1 MFGFHIR
8 TRSLDSTILAGSPK
22 PTVGTPRSSNGGS
35 PRTEVGEVDTS
46 APFQS
51 VKAAVSLFGDPAT
64 SPRSNNDDNNKK
76 QPLLSRKP
84 KNSSA
89 ADERVLEKESA
100 LHLALKQ
107 LEDFR
112 ARLKC
117 TETTKAQ
124 AFRELEKANRT
135 LQELTN
141 KLEII
146 SESKQTAIEETEA
159 AKQRA
164 RELEEHKSSRQHLGI
179 DAWKQDVDSERELYK
194 ASAAELISAKQ
205 ELTTLRQD
213 FDRVLEAKLA
223 AFQEAADAQHVTQVY
238 RDRLTRISSEITTLR
253 DTLGE
258 VKLATLQAQ
267 EEGNKHHEERQ
278 ARFQSRQTANEQV
291 ELKIKSLKEEFDA
304 SEILE
309 EKLEETTEAVKLLQ
323 EQLQNVRESDMS
335 SLKIATAELDDAT
348 RKLREI
354 VHEQNLQRSSVDF
367 LKEELDN
374 VKRDHSELKDKASK
388 AELTAETLQSEL
400 ERYKAQL
407 DAALAGDPQGEY
419 DDMRLKLQQLVSE
432 AENAR
437 QGAEEIRKDISL
449 LKQDAETARIAAKE
463 AEERLQVALSE
474 VEAAKEAERHAGEI
488 IHSSSKTDAV
498 QGSTSDLHG
507 KIKLSV
513 EEFESLSKKA
523 EESKSDADLKVAT
536 VMAQIESIEASQNE
550 MLKKVES
557 SMKEKEAI
565 EAAIEDALK
574 QAEMAEAAKQVVE
587 GELMRWRQK
596 EQDDVA

>member
-1 MFGFHIR
+1 MFGIHIR
-8 TRSLDSTILAGSPK
+8 TRSLDSRIPAGSPK
-22 PTVGTPRSSNGGS
+22 PIVGTPRSSNGGS

-51 VKAAVSLFGDPAT
+51 VKAAVSLFGDAAT
-64 SPRSNNDDNNKK
+64 SP
-76 QPLLSRKP
+76 RKP

-146 SESKQTAIEETEA
+146 SESKQAAIEETEA

-164 RELEEHKSSRQHLGI
+164 KELEEHKSSRQHLGI
-179 DAWKQDVDSERELYK
+179 DAWKQDVDNERELYK
-194 ASAAELISAKQ
+194 ASAAELISTKQ

-223 AFQEAADAQHVTQVY
+223 AFQEAADAQHLTQVY

-258 VKLATLQAQ
+258 VKLATLQVQ
-267 EEGNKHHEERQ
+267 EEGNKHHEEKQ
-278 ARFQSRQTANEQV
+278 TRFQSHQTTKEQV

-309 EKLEETTEAVKLLQ
+309 EKLEKTTEAIKLLQ

-335 SLKIATAELDDAT
+335 SLKIAMAELDDAT

-354 VHEQNLQRSSVDF
+354 VQEQNLQRSSVDF
-367 LKEELDN
+367 FKEELDN
-374 VKRDHSELKDKASK
+374 VKRDHFELKDKASE

-407 DAALAGDPQGEY
+407 DAALAGDPQGKY
-419 DDMRLKLQQLVSE
+419 DDMRLKLQQLVLE
-432 AENAR
+432 AKNAR
-437 QGAEEIRKDISL
+437 QGAEEIGKDISL
-449 LKQDAETARIAAKE
+449 LKQNAETAHEPIPSEWNGKLLPFLAAIP
-463 AEERLQVALSE
+463 SE
-474 VEAAKEAERHAGEI
+474 Y
-488 IHSSSKTDAV
+488 SSSSFSLLCCAAREPISASHSVFVILFPSIAGNLHRWKTPNFFRYLDTKWV
-498 QGSTSDLHG
+498 
-507 KIKLSV
+507 LS
-513 EEFESLSKKA
+513 
-523 EESKSDADLKVAT
+523 
-536 VMAQIESIEASQNE
+536 
-550 MLKKVES
+550 
-557 SMKEKEAI
+557 
-565 EAAIEDALK
+565 
-574 QAEMAEAAKQVVE
+574 
-587 GELMRWRQK
+587 
-596 EQDDVA
+596 